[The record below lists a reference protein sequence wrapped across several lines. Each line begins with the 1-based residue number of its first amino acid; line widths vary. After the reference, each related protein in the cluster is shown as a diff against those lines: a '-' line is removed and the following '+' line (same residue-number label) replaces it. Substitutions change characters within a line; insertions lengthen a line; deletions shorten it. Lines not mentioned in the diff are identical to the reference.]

1 MSWDDAQPDE
11 VTRLLRRVRGEFRE
25 MPGLRLSLAQA
36 RRLWNMD
43 DHVCSTVLDDLVA
56 DGFLRRTDQGLY
68 VRVSPG
74 A

>member
-1 MSWDDAQPDE
+1 MLTDETRPDE

-25 MPGLRLSLAQA
+25 MPGLRLSVAQA
-36 RRLWNMD
+36 RRLWNVD

-56 DGFLRRTDQGLY
+56 DGFLRRTDQGIY
-68 VRVSPG
+68 VRVSPR